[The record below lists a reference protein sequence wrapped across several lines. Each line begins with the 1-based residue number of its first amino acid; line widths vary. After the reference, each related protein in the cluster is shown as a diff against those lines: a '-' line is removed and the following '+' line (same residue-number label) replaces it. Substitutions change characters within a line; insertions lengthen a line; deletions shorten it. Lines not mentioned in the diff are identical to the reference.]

1 MPTSSQMPKAKSR
14 IKSDRFL
21 SKDNLFA
28 YGLLTPALL
37 VLILILIF
45 PLIYSLI
52 LSLFRFD
59 MLHPYQNG
67 FIGLTNYWKILN
79 DSTARQSL
87 LLTLYFAGCTVLLEV
102 FLGTIFALFLNV
114 SFWGNRICRTLI
126 LIPIMVSE
134 VVAAL
139 SWRLLYNS
147 DLGLLNYLLSLF
159 GIAKQIWLGPQFA
172 MFSVMLVE
180 IWQHTPFVTLIV
192 LAGLQSLPKDT
203 LEASTVDGASGWRQF
218 QDIVLPLLKPIIM
231 VAAVFR
237 TMFTLRVF
245 TPVWVLTAGG
255 PSDKT
260 LVVGVDIY
268 RTAFRYYQFGE
279 AAALSW
285 LLVIMTIVITII
297 YMRLFKRE
305 AIS

>member
-102 FLGTIFALFLNV
+102 FFGTIFALFLNV

>member
-14 IKSDRFL
+14 TKSDRFL

-102 FLGTIFALFLNV
+102 FFGTIFALFLNV